1 MYRSKKKLSPHFSSP
16 SLFSFLLV
24 CLIFLLTSCRTT
36 EVIVTNIEERDAN
49 QIVVF
54 LASKGIHAEKM
65 PAAAAAVGG
74 ETGAAMFNIAVDPE
88 TSTEAMAILSSNGLP
103 RKKGTNLLE
112 LFAKQGLMSTE
123 REETIRYQA
132 GLAEQLANTI
142 RKMDGVLDADVELS
156 FPPPETGVP
165 GLGPVKKVT
174 ASVYVKHQG
183 ILEDPN
189 SHLLNKIK
197 LLVSGAVNGL
207 EINDVTVVSDR
218 SRFTDFNMQQAQEL
232 ISAKPKQMI
241 SVWSI
246 LMDKSSVATFQLLFF
261 SLSLLALFFALL
273 SGWLVWKFYP
283 ILRKRGLKEL
293 LNPAPIHN
301 EVNHLSS
308 KE

>member
-1 MYRSKKKLSPHFSSP
+1 MYLSKKKLFPHFTSP

-36 EVIVTNIEERDAN
+36 EVIVTNIDERDAN

-65 PAAAAAVGG
+65 PAASAAVGG
-74 ETGAAMFNIAVDPE
+74 EAGVAMFNISVDPE
-88 TSTEAMAILSSNGLP
+88 NSTEAMAILSSNGLP

-165 GLGPVKKVT
+165 GLGPAKKVT

-218 SRFTDFNMQQAQEL
+218 SRFTDFNMQQAQEI

-261 SLSLLALFFALL
+261 SLSLLTLFFALL

-283 ILRKRGLKEL
+283 ILRKSGLKEL
-293 LNPAPIHN
+293 RNPAPIHN
-301 EVNHLSS
+301 EVNHSNS